1 MANIYIALVHHP
13 VLDKNNETITTS
25 VTNLD
30 IHDIARAAYTYGI
43 CEYHLVTPTNSQQ
56 EMIKRICGFWSDN
69 AGLMYNPMRTEALS
83 IVRCSSSIEDTI
95 SMITTQEKV
104 QPVIVTTT
112 ARTMPEQISFGYL
125 RTLSTQDRPILIIF
139 GTGYGLIDDVHRCAD
154 HILCPIKGRGTYN
167 HLSVRNAVAIVLDRT
182 LSEDI
187 YGRNDGYSAN
197 SWQRPNQNRL
207 S

>member
-1 MANIYIALVHHP
+1 MASIYVALVHYP
-13 VLDKNNETITTS
+13 VLNKNNETIATS

-30 IHDIARAAYTYGI
+30 IHDIARVAYTYGV
-43 CEYHLVTPTNSQQ
+43 CEYHIISPDQSQQ
-56 EMIKRICGFWSDN
+56 ELIKRICGFWSEN
-69 AGLMYNPMRTEALS
+69 NGLLYNPMRSEALS
-83 IVRCSSSIEDTI
+83 IVRCSHSIENTI

-104 QPVIVTTT
+104 QPVIITTT
-112 ARTMPEQISFGYL
+112 ARKMPNQISIRCL
-125 RTLSTQDRPILIIF
+125 RTISTTDRPVLLLF
-139 GTGYGLIDDVHRCAD
+139 GTGYGLTDDVHSCAD
-154 HILCPIKGRGTYN
+154 HVLSPIRGQGSYN
-167 HLSVRNAVAIVLDRT
+167 HLSVRNAVAIILDRT